1 MISDKQLEANRE
13 NAQKSTGPKT
23 EAGKKRSSL
32 NAIRHGLTGQVLVLP
47 DQDLAAFNLLCEKTM
62 AELQIMG
69 EHETQIAKAYCM
81 SLWNVQ
87 KAMAIQESLLTL
99 GIMEDVAGNLDIDD
113 PQAHNAVSYAK
124 TFRQESEVFTRI
136 SLYTQRLINQ
146 SNALRKQLEDVQTQR
161 FNIARQEV
169 KDAITSYKFKQMM
182 GETFNPAE
190 FGFVCSLDQI
200 RQWDHRLQL
209 IDKAKIARECTYNR
223 GRYEQTAKRAA
234 A

>member
-1 MISDKQLEANRE
+1 MISDKQLEANRA
-13 NAQKSTGPKT
+13 NAQHSTGPKT

-47 DQDLAAFNLLCEKTM
+47 DEDLAAFNQLSEKTM

-69 EHETQIAKAYCM
+69 EHETQIAKSYCM
-81 SLWNVQ
+81 ALWNVQ

-99 GIMEDVAGNLDIDD
+99 GIIEDVAGNLNIDD

-124 TFRQESEVFTRI
+124 TFRQDSEVFARI

-146 SNALRKQLEDVQTQR
+146 SNALRKQLEEVQAQR
-161 FNIARQEV
+161 FKIARTELKEAV
-169 KDAITSYKFKQMM
+169 ASYKFKQMM

-190 FGFVCSLDQI
+190 FGFVLSLDQI
-200 RQWDHRLQL
+200 RQYDSRNQL
-209 IDKAKIARECTYNR
+209 IGHPEIARHYNYNR
-223 GRYEQTAKRAA
+223 PKYEQMAKTLAA
-234 A
+234 